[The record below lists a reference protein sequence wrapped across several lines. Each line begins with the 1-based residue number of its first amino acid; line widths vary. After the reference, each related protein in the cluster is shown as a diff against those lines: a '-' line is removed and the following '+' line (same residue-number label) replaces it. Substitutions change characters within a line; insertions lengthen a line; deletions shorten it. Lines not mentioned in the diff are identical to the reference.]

1 MMGYKV
7 INMQRVWR
15 HFLNKLYKN
24 PVKIALVIS
33 LGLMAACA
41 FVIAI
46 EQNISFTDATLRVLP
61 LFMGELGNI
70 EGTSGLAKL
79 ADTIGLFAG
88 VGFMAII
95 GGRIVSWFVSFSLKG
110 GRIVKN
116 VKYKNH
122 IIICGWNFQG
132 ENMVRQLLSPDIA
145 DKHDVVILANIP
157 KRPNVVDSVDFIYG
171 DPTKE
176 DDLKKAGIMTADTA
190 IVLTGMGQ
198 GAEQDMNP
206 DAQAVLITLAIE
218 TLRPDVYTCVQL
230 FNSEYK
236 KHLER
241 ANVDEYICL
250 DRLSGNL
257 MVASALN
264 HGLSRILGELLEFS
278 SGSEF
283 YKKEI
288 PEEFV
293 GLPFRKAADI
303 LHQAHITLFAIE
315 TKEEIPRCDENGNE
329 IYDKQGQPLL
339 DVKEKWIINPQENDY
354 PGDYVLQPQDKMF
367 FLAVEEP
374 THRDMMNIV
383 RYLKTAS

>member
-15 HFLNKLYKN
+15 HFLNRLYKN
-24 PVKIALVIS
+24 PVKIALALSVS
-33 LGLMAACA
+33 LIATCSLI
-41 FVIAI
+41 IAI
-46 EQNISFTDATLRVLP
+46 ETNTSFASALLKVLP
-61 LFMGELGNI
+61 LFLGELGDI
-70 EGTSGLAKL
+70 EYNTGLAKL
-79 ADTIGLFAG
+79 AGTIGLFSG

-132 ENMVRQLLSPDIA
+132 ENMVKQLMSPDIKK
-145 DKHDVVILANIP
+145 KHDIVILANLP
-157 KRPNVVDSVDFIYG
+157 KRPNVVDSVDFIHG

-176 DDLKKAGIMTADTA
+176 DDLIKAGIMTAETA

-198 GAEQDMNP
+198 GTDQDMNP

-218 TLRPDVYTCVQL
+218 TLRQDVYTCVQL

-283 YKKEI
+283 YKKDV
-288 PEEFV
+288 PEAFI
-293 GLPFRKAADI
+293 GMPFRKVAEI
-303 LHQAHITLFAIE
+303 LHQAHITLIAIE
-315 TKEEIPRCDENGNE
+315 TKEKMPRCDENGNE
-329 IYDKQGQPLL
+329 IFDKQGQPLWNE
-339 DVKEKWIINPQENDY
+339 KEKWIINPQEKEY
-354 PGDYVLQPQDKMF
+354 PGDYKIQPEDKMF

-374 THRDMMNIV
+374 TDRDVMSIV
-383 RYLKTAS
+383 KG